1 MSAMLSRDSG
11 RPDAQ
16 GSSQAKAL
24 TSTTTSGG
32 SEAAGLAEEPP
43 AALPG
48 RARRKPFTPLTDD
61 LEGGVDPLSNLLIL
75 HTLGGLEHNLGP
87 DDINIR

>member
-1 MSAMLSRDSG
+1 MLSRDSG

-24 TSTTTSGG
+24 TSTTTSGT
-32 SEAAGLAEEPP
+32 EARLPASPRSLLQPFQAVLEEPFP
-43 AALPG
+43 
-48 RARRKPFTPLTDD
+48 PLTDD
-61 LEGGVDPLSNLLIL
+61 LEGGVEPLSNLLIL
-75 HTLGGLEHNLGP
+75 HTLGGIEHNLGP